1 MYKTKN
7 TGTGNGMQGTWGMR
21 WTLYSGESPQTFRGM
36 SSSITGNVA
45 KHSGEC
51 PQTFRG
57 ISVLLKEMRTQG
69 QSKISSSCF
78 CVWCKSRELRGSGSP
93 RFPCVTPV
101 METFPSDL
109 LRAIV
114 SYWAESGVMWF
125 FVCGAPLIGLL
136 LVLLMSFSHMASMV
150 LVLRG
155 VGQNKMVK
163 RSSNLRTKLCCHAS
177 GKWNISRVT
186 GIIIF

>member
-1 MYKTKN
+1 MYKTRN

-21 WTLYSGESPQTFRGM
+21 WTLYSGD
-36 SSSITGNVA
+36 
-45 KHSGEC
+45 C

-57 ISVLLKEMRTQG
+57 ISVLLKEMSTQG